1 MQIRTRLTIQF
12 VVLVSVIILVG
23 FAALFFLRK
32 IQLEE
37 QFYDRL
43 GQKALTAAELL
54 VGVEEVDPEMLRKIE
69 ESDRE
74 VLFKQNTLLYNF
86 RNDVIYRG
94 NDTIDFQL
102 TPVELNNIRRLRRME
117 LQKGEFQVVGLVYT
131 TRYEQVLSVVGAV
144 NQADEISM
152 RTLLGVMFWA
162 YLASVGLVAL
172 LGWFFAGRALRPIS
186 NVMNEVEGILPQS
199 LDRRVQVQNESD
211 EIGRLT
217 RTFNALLDR
226 LEQAFRLQNM
236 FISNVSHEIRN
247 PLTKLTAQLEV
258 SLLRE
263 RSGEEYRQTM
273 RSVLADVR
281 EMSQLSNTLLELAK
295 VSDKAQPFLTSEVR
309 IDEILWEA
317 RDLLRSTNPEYRILV
332 HFPDDL
338 EDEALLT
345 LNGNAYLLKVM
356 SGNLMQNGCKFS
368 DDHTVEVTMKVF
380 AATTELCFA
389 NAARLDE
396 TDTSLLFEPFYRSQ
410 KTADVAG
417 YGIGLSLVDRIVK
430 LHGGS
435 IDLAQGPNRVAF
447 TVTLPRHGLGSE
459 RMGE

>member
-12 VVLVSVIILVG
+12 VLLVSVIMLVG

-54 VGVEEVDPEMLRKIE
+54 VGVEEVDRDMLRKIE

-74 VLFKQNTLLYNF
+74 VLYKQNTLLYNF

-94 NDTIDFQL
+94 NDTIDFRL
-102 TPVELNNIRRLRRME
+102 NTLELNRIRRLKRME

-144 NQADEISM
+144 NQADELSM
-152 RTLLGVMFWA
+152 KTLLQVMFWA

-226 LEQAFRLQNM
+226 LEQAFRLQNT

-273 RSVLADVR
+273 HSVLADVR

-317 RDLLRSTNPEYRILV
+317 RDLLRSTHAGYQIRIQFPE
-332 HFPDDL
+332 HL
-338 EDEALLT
+338 EEEDLLT

-356 SGNLMQNGCKFS
+356 SVNLMQNGCKFS
-368 DDHTVEVTMKVF
+368 ADHTVSVRMLLLP
-380 AATTELCFA
+380 ATIELQFR
-389 NAARLDE
+389 NAAHLDE
-396 TDTSLLFEPFYRSQ
+396 PDTTLLFQPFYRSQ
-410 KTADVAG
+410 KTADVSG
-417 YGIGLSLVDRIVK
+417 YGIGLSLVERIVK
-430 LHGGS
+430 LHGGGVEVS
-435 IDLAQGPNRVAF
+435 QRSGEVVF
-447 TVTLPRHGLGSE
+447 TVTLPRHGLGQ
-459 RMGE
+459 